1 MSDLL
6 PCPFC
11 GGKADIDYD
20 GSVYDGTHVYCT
32 ECDIRT
38 ESYKTKTGST
48 WDVDAA
54 IAAWNRRALPAAQPD
69 PREAALRD
77 IARQKKTDEM
87 DTEYDV
93 EYADFEGGYNA
104 IIDVARRA
112 LPALQPVTV
121 DQLAQI
127 IRTVDGNH
135 SLGAGA
141 LAERIL
147 SALEPAV
154 QPDAGWQPI
163 ETAPKDRVIDLWSV
177 EGGRYPDAVWG
188 VCGDTEGWT
197 DANDHGSLE
206 GGAFTHWRDRP
217 APPATP
223 MGDA

>member
-93 EYADFEGGYNA
+93 EYAEFEGGYNA
-104 IIDVARRA
+104 IIDVARVA
-112 LPALQPVTV
+112 L
-121 DQLAQI
+121 
-127 IRTVDGNH
+127 R
-135 SLGAGA
+135 
-141 LAERIL
+141 
-147 SALEPAV
+147 AV
-154 QPDAGWQPI
+154 QPDDAAIREAALREALKAVNAKWRSGADTPDEMRGLALAEAAI
-163 ETAPKDRVIDLWSV
+163 LDLIDK
-177 EGGRYPDAVWG
+177 PHA
-188 VCGDTEGWT
+188 
-197 DANDHGSLE
+197 
-206 GGAFTHWRDRP
+206 
-217 APPATP
+217 
-223 MGDA
+223 

>member
-104 IIDVARRA
+104 IIDVARVA
-112 LPALQPVTV
+112 L
-121 DQLAQI
+121 
-127 IRTVDGNH
+127 R
-135 SLGAGA
+135 
-141 LAERIL
+141 
-147 SALEPAV
+147 AV
-154 QPDAGWQPI
+154 QPDREHIAFSMWKAEADRAAPNVGKHRTHAGFTVAADAEREKWLGLADAAI
-163 ETAPKDRVIDLWSV
+163 AALKGETP
-177 EGGRYPDAVWG
+177 
-188 VCGDTEGWT
+188 
-197 DANDHGSLE
+197 
-206 GGAFTHWRDRP
+206 
-217 APPATP
+217 
-223 MGDA
+223 